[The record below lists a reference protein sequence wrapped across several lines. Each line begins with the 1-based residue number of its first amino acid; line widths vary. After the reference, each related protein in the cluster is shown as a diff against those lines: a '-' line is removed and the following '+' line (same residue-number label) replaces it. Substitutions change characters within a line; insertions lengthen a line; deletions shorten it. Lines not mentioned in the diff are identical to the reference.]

1 MLLTALL
8 KTNRGCGDAD
18 EDGGDGDADEDGV
31 VGDISGDALV
41 VTLACGCA
49 VRRLQRLA
57 EADCPACGLITSAPA
72 CPTLSHTTTLVGTT
86 QLQKFDTASTRT
98 CTFERRGD
106 GGE

>member
-1 MLLTALL
+1 MLVTALL
-8 KTNRGCGDAD
+8 KPNRGCGDAD
-18 EDGGDGDADEDGV
+18 EDGGDSDGDANEDGGDGDADEDGV

-86 QLQKFDTASTRT
+86 QLQQV
-98 CTFERRGD
+98 
-106 GGE
+106 